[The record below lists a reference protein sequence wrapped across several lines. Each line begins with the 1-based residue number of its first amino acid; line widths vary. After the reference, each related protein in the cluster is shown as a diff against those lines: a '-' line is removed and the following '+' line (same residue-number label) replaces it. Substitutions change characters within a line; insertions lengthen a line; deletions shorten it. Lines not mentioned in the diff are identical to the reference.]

1 MKRKTI
7 IIVAA
12 VVCFVLAV
20 TVIYVNRDIV
30 VYRIFKLISRR
41 LDYERSLEVGD
52 DFAVQS
58 WGDLTFNINHYKS
71 GYNLEYEK
79 LADREIYV
87 LLTSVYGYRIVD
99 NRLYIASEDGCAVI
113 DENNFCRIFLI
124 VPDEEFIDGYT
135 KDSFGNKV
143 YNLRKFEM
151 PNIKYLSSYDQFDEA
166 ERKIIDKL

>member
-7 IIVAA
+7 IIIAA

-52 DFAVQS
+52 DFAAQS
-58 WGDLTFNINHYKS
+58 WGDLTFRINHHKS

-79 LADREIYV
+79 LADREKYV
-87 LLTSVYGYRIVD
+87 LLSSVYGYRIVD
-99 NRLYIASEDGCAVI
+99 NKFYVASEDGCAVI

-124 VPDEEFIDGYT
+124 VSDEEFREGYT
-135 KDSFGNKV
+135 ENSFGNKV
-143 YNLRKFEM
+143 YNLRKYEM
-151 PNIKYLSSYDQFDEA
+151 PNIKYLSSYDQFDEV